1 MGVPIYLF
9 TGFLESGKTS
19 LIKETLLDPGFGQE
33 EKTLILACEEGI
45 EEYDEAF
52 LQQANSVVVA
62 IEDIAD
68 LDYKNLKKLDATIE
82 PDRVMLEFNGVW
94 KLSEYLQTCDFPFG
108 WMIVQTIST
117 VDASTFDIYVANMR
131 SLIYE
136 QLLHSEVI
144 IFNRCSETTKKA
156 YLRNNIKAFNKS
168 AQLIYETVN
177 GEIVELGEEDLPFDI
192 NADEIEISD
201 DDFGL
206 FYMDAMEHAEKYH
219 NKKVKIRGKVVER
232 NFAEVEN
239 AFLFGRHAM
248 VCCADDTSFI
258 GFIVFSKQAN
268 QLIVDEWLELD
279 AIIQVEYDEG
289 IHQEIPVL
297 YTTNIKSIDNLQDEF
312 VYFT

>member
-52 LQQANSVVVA
+52 LQQTNSVVVA

-82 PDRVMLEFNGVW
+82 PDRVMLEFNGIW